1 MRSIHLAMLAF
12 AFTVPLPIAAQSGAA
27 APAVGTAT
35 SDDAAQSAPKKKKK
49 GGLFGKVKGLAKN
62 KVVKTVAKAAACTM
76 IPGGSLIAGAIDGAS
91 AKDAAK
97 DAAKG
102 AAKDAALG
110 AATGNNTCIPGM
122 GNTGAAGLAGNV
134 AGGVAGNVAGGLA
147 GAGMP
152 GVGVPG
158 MPTTAIPGA
167 AISPQ
172 QMKQLK
178 EQYRKMGMDSTQLAA
193 MEQMMAGMA
202 AEPDKAAAV
211 APAPA
216 AAPPTVAGP
225 ALTKSKGRMVLHRL
239 PWTPGTEIIQ
249 PGAEPVFGLAIRD
262 LAGAI
267 LASSKRFKIEARVE
281 DQGGKSQSGQLARK
295 RAAVV
300 LAALVAEGITDNR
313 LALAGGGSDKDPRIV
328 VSETK

>member
-1 MRSIHLAMLAF
+1 MRSIHLAMIALAF
-12 AFTVPLPIAAQSGAA
+12 AVPLPIAAQSGAA
-27 APAVGTAT
+27 APAVGNAT
-35 SDDAAQSAPKKKKK
+35 SDDAAQSSTKKKKK

-62 KVVKTVAKAAACTM
+62 KVVRTVAKTAACTM
-76 IPGGSLIAGAIDGAS
+76 LPGGQLIAGAIDGAS
-91 AKDAAK
+91 AK

-110 AATGNNTCIPGM
+110 AATGNSTCIPGM
-122 GNTGAAGLAGNV
+122 GSAGGAGLAGNV
-134 AGGVAGNVAGGLA
+134 AGGVA

-158 MPTTAIPGA
+158 MPTTAAPGA
-167 AISPQ
+167 AMSPQ
-172 QMKQLK
+172 QMRQLK

-202 AEPDKAAAV
+202 AEPDKAAVV

-216 AAPPTVAGP
+216 AAPATVAGP

-239 PWTPGTEIIQ
+239 PWAPGTETTQ
-249 PGAEPVFGLAIRD
+249 PGAEPVFGLAMRD

-281 DQGGKSQSGQLARK
+281 DQGGKSQSGLLARK

-300 LAALVAEGITDNR
+300 LAALVAEGIPENR
-313 LALAGGGSDKDPRIV
+313 LTVAGGGSDKDPRIV
-328 VSETK
+328 ISETK

>member
-1 MRSIHLAMLAF
+1 MRSIHLAIIAL

-27 APAVGTAT
+27 APAVGNAT
-35 SDDAAQSAPKKKKK
+35 SDDAAQSAPKKKKR

-62 KVVKTVAKAAACTM
+62 KVVKTVAKTAACTM
-76 IPGGSLIAGAIDGAS
+76 IPGGQLIAGAIDGAS
-91 AKDAAK
+91 AK

-122 GNTGAAGLAGNV
+122 GNAGAAGLAGNV
-134 AGGVAGNVAGGLA
+134 AGGVAGT
-147 GAGMP
+147 GMP

-158 MPTTAIPGA
+158 MPTTAAPGA

-172 QMKQLK
+172 QMKELK

-211 APAPA
+211 VPAPA

-239 PWTPGTEIIQ
+239 PWTPGTAIIQ

-300 LAALVAEGITDNR
+300 LAALVAEGIPDNR